1 MGTYGQDNTKV
12 FLWKLWWRWN
22 CEYLA
27 QRIFLYLQHNSTE
40 GMYVCVHVQTSI
52 VSIQTLCWFL
62 IFIYCMTGNIDVE
75 LNLMV
80 GEITHVWP
88 NFIPFYALKTLNAY
102 TLISKCV
109 FQIARLLWHVPLD
122 LQVSRLTKVS
132 ADLAYE
138 SFVTKYV
145 WLTVNESRWT
155 EMVINLCV
163 ECSLIPMID
172 SSIYHR
178 DKDTLFVSFL
188 LHKLPFI
195 KLLTY
200 II

>member
-1 MGTYGQDNTKV
+1 MCFSQFSRVPWEFFREFKCLSLIVLNNGHLWPRQHESI
-12 FLWKLWWRWN
+12 FWKLWWRWN

-27 QRIFLYLQHNSTE
+27 QRIFLRLQHNSTE

-132 ADLAYE
+132 
-138 SFVTKYV
+138 
-145 WLTVNESRWT
+145 
-155 EMVINLCV
+155 
-163 ECSLIPMID
+163 
-172 SSIYHR
+172 
-178 DKDTLFVSFL
+178 VSWSCLWKFC
-188 LHKLPFI
+188 H
-195 KLLTY
+195 
-200 II
+200 